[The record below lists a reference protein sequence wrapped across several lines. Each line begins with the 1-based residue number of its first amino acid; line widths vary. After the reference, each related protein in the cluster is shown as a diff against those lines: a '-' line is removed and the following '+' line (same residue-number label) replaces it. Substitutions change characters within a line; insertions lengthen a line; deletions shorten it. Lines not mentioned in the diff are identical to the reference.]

1 MIKTAFIALSIVVA
15 ASSAMAQTPAPT
27 QGPTPGL
34 VADPTVPPKPIA
46 APAPTS
52 IATSPP
58 AGAAPSNALA
68 AATPMVATSS
78 SQKVAENPA
87 AQFTLMKTVVGKVL
101 GIVKARALPVESGG
115 YNLLKYCWTPFNVLG
130 EWAEPSGM
138 TGEMAV
144 RALETQAWSRDL
156 VRAGYPEAPVAEA
169 IGRYEAALVA
179 ARFAD
184 AARTRALEILRS
196 ELEGIR
202 LRTPGTAD
210 IHARPRCNQQVSDSA
225 ALALKHTTL
234 PEGGKARF
242 IPFVLHQFCLAQ
254 QIDPSDGVRCDYW
267 MAAKDGPMSFAGETV
282 YSVAW
287 PDSTIVTGRF
297 NPDEQRTAGMVTL
310 RERPAKK

>member
-1 MIKTAFIALSIVVA
+1 MFKAAFIASVIVATA
-15 ASSAMAQTPAPT
+15 ASAWAQP
-27 QGPTPGL
+27 PTPGL
-34 VADPTVPPKPIA
+34 TANPTVPTKPIA
-46 APAPTS
+46 APTPTS

-58 AGAAPSNALA
+58 AGASPPNALA

-78 SQKVAENPA
+78 SQKVAETPA
-87 AQFTLMKTVVGKVL
+87 AQFTLMKTVVGKAL

-179 ARFAD
+179 AGFAN
-184 AARTRALEILRS
+184 AARTRALEILRA
-196 ELEGIR
+196 ELEAIR
-202 LRTPGTAD
+202 LRTPGAAE
-210 IHARPRCNQQVSDSA
+210 IHARYRCNRQVSESA
-225 ALALKHTTL
+225 SLALKHATL

-287 PDSTIVTGRF
+287 PNNTITTGRF
-297 NPDEQRTAGMVTL
+297 NPDEQRTAGTVTL
-310 RERPAKK
+310 RERPARK